1 MSIRLPERIWAPI
14 LYLLIGTVALWPTLN
29 GDAYMLPLDLL
40 PAQSPWRSLVET
52 PVAPR
57 IGYAGDIVDA
67 LYPQLSFVYDEWRAG
82 ELPLWN
88 PYILSGVPASTLLQN
103 PVFFPLNLIWLVAP
117 LPYGF
122 ALSALLRLI
131 LAGLLMHGWMRWEG
145 RSPLAAGVAGVAF
158 ALATFHMAWL
168 AWPHSNVVVMMP
180 ALFWV
185 AHLLVRRPG
194 FLSAGL
200 TAAAVALTGLA
211 GFPGLALGIAAF
223 AGAFGAVCLWSEWSG
238 IRRAVVTAAAAA
250 GGAVLG
256 LGLVAFQLL
265 PLLEGFG
272 LSSFAGRRAVDLDGV
287 LGRYPFAWIAS
298 WANPD
303 YFGPPWGDIRLGSV
317 LYLEHAAYV
326 GVPALLLALALIVGR
341 RSSLGLIGWF
351 WIAAFGLI
359 AVVTYQNPFTGPIVQ
374 LGPLQAAFNHRLV
387 LVAGLGMAFLAAL
400 AVDTL
405 FRSPQKRD
413 LLVLGGI
420 SGAILAGLIVVALNE
435 PTFYV
440 PCDVLSGHPVD
451 RESLSFQAGQWLRTA
466 VISLIVL
473 ALVGAALRRRQR
485 WPGIVLLAVL
495 VVDLM
500 SFAVPLRLESP
511 ADLHYPSTEGVEQL
525 VANTNGRIM
534 PMDATFLFGGSTP
547 YRIRSLGGHD
557 IGYTAWYGDVM
568 RTVNPA
574 IEDTCRTGTILL
586 FDRFDSLP
594 LDPDWLAQLGVTQV
608 VDSPTAPAPPDAVA
622 VAIQRSGEKPGP
634 VLREGDRLTQSVSLR
649 EEVDRVCVSP
659 LGTRHADAVYSLDLL
674 NGAGR
679 SVAAADLDLLTLRD
693 GNWICADFLPAGE
706 PVEAFQLRGGKNARD
721 LAFGLDTR
729 DPDPSGS
736 LKELPGSDLMYI
748 VYRMPN
754 SLPVAYSG
762 PDLINY
768 EVPGGA
774 RADILP
780 LDRVETVSNTD
791 RALAYLRSC
800 ARPCAVVAL
809 PIDSVA
815 DGFAEGE
822 SIEVEFV
829 EDTANRVTL
838 RARSATPALV
848 VLRDAFYPGW
858 VARIDGEEAP
868 LQRANVAFRGVA
880 MPSGDHIIT
889 FSFEPPLWR
898 LGLWIAGLSLLGT
911 VALFGASLVM
921 AKRRTD

>member
-1 MSIRLPERIWAPI
+1 
-14 LYLLIGTVALWPTLN
+14 
-29 GDAYMLPLDLL
+29 MLPLDLL
-40 PAQSPWRSLVET
+40 PAQPPWSSLFDA
-52 PVAPR
+52 PVAPK

-67 LYPQLSFVYDEWRAG
+67 LYPQLSFVYEEWRAG

-88 PYILSGVPASTLLQN
+88 PYILAGVPASTLLQN
-103 PVFFPLNLIWLVAP
+103 PVFFPLNLIWLAVP

-122 ALSALLRLI
+122 ALSALLRLT

-145 RSPLAAGVAGVAF
+145 RSPLAASVAGVAF

-180 ALFWV
+180 AIFWV

-200 TAAAVALTGLA
+200 TAAVVALTGLA
-211 GFPGLALGIAAF
+211 GFPGLALGTAAF

-238 IRRAVVTAAAAA
+238 IRRAVATASAAA

-256 LGLVAFQLL
+256 LGLIAFQLL
-265 PLLEGFG
+265 PLLEGLG

-287 LGRYPFAWIAS
+287 LGRYPLAWIAS

-303 YFGPPWGDIRLGSV
+303 YFGPPWGDIRLGPV

-326 GVPALLLALALIVGR
+326 GIPALLLALALIVGR
-341 RSSLGLIGWF
+341 RSRLGPIGWF
-351 WIAAFGLI
+351 WVAAFGVI
-359 AVVTYQNPFTGPIVQ
+359 AVFTYQNPITGSVVE
-374 LGPLQAAFNHRLV
+374 LGPFQAAFNHRLV
-387 LVAGLGMAFLAAL
+387 LVAGLGVAFLAAM
-400 AVDTL
+400 AVDTV
-405 FRSPQKRD
+405 FRLPQRRD
-413 LLVLGGI
+413 LLVFGGI
-420 SGAILAGLIVVALNE
+420 SGVILAGLIVVALNE

-451 RESLSFQAGQWLRTA
+451 RASLSFQAGEWFRTA
-466 VISLIVL
+466 VLSLIVL
-473 ALVGAALRRRQR
+473 ALVGAALRRRKR

-500 SFAVPLRLESP
+500 TFAGPLRLESP
-511 ADLHYPSTEGVEQL
+511 ADLLYPSTEGVEQL
-525 VANTNGRIM
+525 VADANGRIM

-574 IEDTCRTGTILL
+574 IENTCRTGTILL
-586 FDRFDSLP
+586 FDRFDSFP
-594 LDPDWLAQLGVTQV
+594 LDPDWLVQLGVTHV

-634 VLREGDRLTQSVSLR
+634 VLREGETLTQSVSLR

-659 LGTRHADAVYSLDLL
+659 LGPRHPDAVYSLTLL
-674 NGAGR
+674 DGGGR
-679 SVAAADLDLLTLRD
+679 PVASAELDLLALRD
-693 GNWICADFLPAGE
+693 GNWVCADFSPAGE
-706 PVEAFQLRGGKNARD
+706 SVEAFRLTAGKNARD
-721 LAFGLDTR
+721 LAFGLDSR

-736 LKELPGSDLMYI
+736 LEELPGSDLMYI
-748 VYRMPN
+748 VYRMPD

-768 EVPGGA
+768 AVPGGG
-774 RADILP
+774 RADIVP
-780 LDRVETVSNTD
+780 LDRVETVADTD

-800 ARPCAVVAL
+800 AEPCAVVAG
-809 PIDSVA
+809 PIDSA
-815 DGFAEGE
+815 AAEYTEGE
-822 SIEVEFV
+822 AIDVEFV

-848 VLRDAFYPGW
+848 LLRDAFYPGW

-868 LQRANVAFRGVA
+868 LLRANVAFRGVA

-898 LGLWIAGLSLLGT
+898 LGLWIAGLSLLAT
-911 VALFGASLVM
+911 VALFGAGLLM
-921 AKRRTD
+921 AKRQSE